1 MYFDFAIPAGEKVA
15 ITGASGAGK
24 STLLNLLAGFE
35 RATSGEIWLNGEDFT
50 LTQPYQRPISM
61 LFQENNLFSHLTVS
75 QNILLGLR
83 ATLKPSPQEKLAV
96 QQVAQ
101 QVGLEQYLNCLP
113 TALSGGQKQ
122 RVAIARS
129 LLRERPILLLDEP
142 FSALDPLLRQE
153 MLDLIDR
160 LCSSKNLTLLMV
172 THHLP
177 EVIQRIDRVISIETG
192 RINANYLVNYS
203 ELK

>member
-35 RATSGEIWLNGEDFT
+35 RATSGEIWLNGQDFT

-160 LCSSKNLTLLMV
+160 LCLSKNLTLLMV